1 LKISE
6 SRLTLPFL
14 QTRGERKGLG
24 AKQES
29 GGEKMEGKDLILE
42 KDGPVAILTLN
53 RPDKMNAINAE
64 MRELFPRALQEVQED
79 DNLRALIITG
89 AGRGFCSGADV
100 AAQAARA
107 AGQQVDTSRKTILAL
122 VGNFILG
129 FEKINKPVI
138 AAINGIAAGVGLT
151 MTLVCDVRI
160 ASSSARFSAIW
171 VKRGLIAD
179 GGATLLLPLTV
190 GLEKAL
196 ELCFTGEVIDAKEAE
211 RIRLVSRVVP
221 AEELM
226 TRAKEL
232 AQKIAAAP
240 PVSVELAKRV
250 MWEKIRNQLREQL
263 IFESYAQ
270 NVCRTTQD
278 QKEAVK
284 AFMEKRE
291 PQFKGL

>member
-1 LKISE
+1 
-6 SRLTLPFL
+6 
-14 QTRGERKGLG
+14 
-24 AKQES
+24 
-29 GGEKMEGKDLILE
+29 MEGKDLILE
-42 KDGPVAILTLN
+42 KDGHVAILTLN
-53 RPDKMNAINAE
+53 RPEKMNAISQE
-64 MRELFPRALQEVQED
+64 MRETIPRTLQEIQED
-79 DNLRALIITG
+79 DNLRAVIITG

-100 AAQAARA
+100 AAVQAAQA
-107 AGQQVDTSRKTILAL
+107 AGQQADTSRKTLLAL
-122 VGNFILG
+122 ACNFILG

-138 AAINGIAAGVGLT
+138 AAINGVAAGVGLT
-151 MTLVCDVRI
+151 MTLACDVRI
-160 ASSSARFSAIW
+160 ASSNARFSAIW

-232 AQKIAAAP
+232 AQKIAAVP

-263 IFESYAQ
+263 ILESYAQ

-291 PQFKGL
+291 PQFKGI

>member
-1 LKISE
+1 
-6 SRLTLPFL
+6 
-14 QTRGERKGLG
+14 
-24 AKQES
+24 
-29 GGEKMEGKDLILE
+29 MEGKDLILE
-42 KDGPVAILTLN
+42 KDGSIAILTMN

-100 AAQAARA
+100 AVQAARA
-107 AGQQVDTSRKTILAL
+107 AGQQADTSRKTLLAL

-263 IFESYAQ
+263 ILESYAQ

-284 AFMEKRE
+284 AFIEKRE

>member
-1 LKISE
+1 
-6 SRLTLPFL
+6 
-14 QTRGERKGLG
+14 LG

-42 KDGPVAILTLN
+42 KDGPIAILTLN

-122 VGNFILG
+122 VGDLVLA
-129 FEKINKPVI
+129 FEKINKPII
-138 AAINGIAAGVGLT
+138 AAVNGIAAGVGLT
-151 MTLVCDVRI
+151 ITLACDLRI
-160 ASSSARFSAIW
+160 ASTNARFAAIW

-179 GGATLLLPLTV
+179 GGATLLLPLIV
-190 GLEKAL
+190 GMEKAL
-196 ELCFTGEVIDAKEAE
+196 ELSFTGDIIDAQEAE
-211 RIRLVSRVVP
+211 RIRLVSKVVP
-221 AEELM
+221 HEELM
-226 TRAKEL
+226 NRAKEL
-232 AQKIAAAP
+232 AKKIASGP
-240 PVSVELAKRV
+240 PISVELVKRV
-250 MWEKIRNQLREQL
+250 TWEKIRNQLREQL
-263 IFESYAQ
+263 LLESYAQ

>member
-1 LKISE
+1 
-6 SRLTLPFL
+6 
-14 QTRGERKGLG
+14 LG

-42 KDGPVAILTLN
+42 KDGPIAILTLN

-107 AGQQVDTSRKTILAL
+107 AGQQVATSRKTILAL
-122 VGNFILG
+122 VGNLILA
-129 FEKINKPVI
+129 FEKINKPII
-138 AAINGIAAGVGLT
+138 AAVNGIAAGVGLT
-151 MTLVCDVRI
+151 ITLACDLRI
-160 ASSSARFSAIW
+160 ASTNARFAAIW

-179 GGATLLLPLTV
+179 GGATLLLPLIV
-190 GLEKAL
+190 GMEKAL
-196 ELCFTGEVIDAKEAE
+196 ELSFTGDIIDAQEAE
-211 RIRLVSRVVP
+211 RIRLVSKVVP
-221 AEELM
+221 HEELM
-226 TRAKEL
+226 NRAKEL
-232 AQKIAAAP
+232 AKKIASGP
-240 PVSVELAKRV
+240 PISVELVKRV
-250 MWEKIRNQLREQL
+250 TWEKIRNQLREQL
-263 IFESYAQ
+263 LLESYAQ